1 MDKYMVYF
9 LIGYKIYKE
18 YYFEKRITN
27 SVEENRNWSDST
39 IYNSM
44 GRRETTYTLRNHF
57 LTIKSREYLM
67 SEKNTNHSFYL
78 EYASEDLE
86 KIKNVLTVKSL
97 MKFFKKRF

>member
-39 IYNSM
+39 IYNSIDK
-44 GRRETTYTLRNHF
+44 RETTYTLRNHF
-57 LTIKSREYLM
+57 LIIKSRNCLM

-78 EYASEDLE
+78 ECASEDLE

>member
-18 YYFEKRITN
+18 CYFEKRITN

-44 GRRETTYTLRNHF
+44 DERETTYTLRNHF
-57 LTIKSREYLM
+57 LIIKSRNYLM

-86 KIKNVLTVKSL
+86 KIKNVLTIKSL
-97 MKFFKKRF
+97 IRFFKKRF